1 MRTLVSGAA
10 CRSGSG
16 RGEGGE
22 DDVGEMGEG
31 DGGGREKEPGI
42 VAVDTAVAEVADDVA
57 EERA

>member
-1 MRTLVSGAA
+1 MSGAA